1 MTNKSYSP
9 IIPFKL
15 LLQLL
20 ITIITVYIKL
30 CFEKLSATV
39 WSNCMPYFI
48 MKINKLK
55 TLFLKNLYC
64 FAIIM
69 LY

>member
-1 MTNKSYSP
+1 MTKKSYSP
-9 IIPFKL
+9 IIPLNF

-30 CFEKLSATV
+30 CFELYAIV

-55 TLFLKNLYC
+55 TLFLKNFIVL
-64 FAIIM
+64 
-69 LY
+69 LL